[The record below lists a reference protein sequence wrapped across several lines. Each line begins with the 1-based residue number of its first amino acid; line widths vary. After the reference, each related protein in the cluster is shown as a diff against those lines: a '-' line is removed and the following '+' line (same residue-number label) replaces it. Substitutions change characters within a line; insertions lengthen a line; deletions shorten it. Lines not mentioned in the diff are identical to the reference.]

1 MRLKGRDKT
10 PGFFCGCIF
19 LKRGVYL
26 VLKSK
31 NRNTSMLNENS
42 LNSFIEEEGTLI
54 SFVNHHFGPLR
65 GLNFIV
71 KGNSKEVIE
80 EYLEKQPNET
90 IDEIWGETLISSRAM
105 ALPMQLVDELES
117 PPSVVD
123 SLEEGEE
130 QIRKNVVRGN
140 LTGDPFFFRSFII

>member
-1 MRLKGRDKT
+1 MPKIK
-10 PGFFCGCIF
+10 
-19 LKRGVYL
+19 KRKIMQEEL
-26 VLKSK
+26 SFD
-31 NRNTSMLNENS
+31 
-42 LNSFIEEEGTLI
+42 SFIAEEGTLI

-71 KGNSKEVIE
+71 KGNSKELIK
-80 EYLEKQPNET
+80 EYLERQPNET
-90 IDEIWGETLISSRAM
+90 IDEIWTETLISSRAM
-105 ALPMQLVDELES
+105 ALPMRLIEDLES

-140 LTGDPFFFRSFII
+140 LSGDPFFFRSFII

>member
-1 MRLKGRDKT
+1 
-10 PGFFCGCIF
+10 
-19 LKRGVYL
+19 
-26 VLKSK
+26 
-31 NRNTSMLNENS
+31 MLNENAMS

-71 KGNSKEVIE
+71 KGNTKEVIE
-80 EYLEKQPNET
+80 DYLEKQPNET

-105 ALPMQLVDELES
+105 ALPMKLVEDLES

-123 SLEEGEE
+123 SMEEGEE

>member
-1 MRLKGRDKT
+1 MHEELSFD
-10 PGFFCGCIF
+10 
-19 LKRGVYL
+19 
-26 VLKSK
+26 
-31 NRNTSMLNENS
+31 
-42 LNSFIEEEGTLI
+42 SFIAEEGTLI

-71 KGNSKEVIE
+71 KGNSKELIK
-80 EYLEKQPNET
+80 EYLERQPNET
-90 IDEIWGETLISSRAM
+90 IDEIWSETLISSRAM
-105 ALPMQLVDELES
+105 ALPMRLIEDLES
-117 PPSVVD
+117 TPSVVD